1 MAESEHAGWRVWS
14 AVLAA
19 VSAVVLVLTYRHSVT
34 NDHQSQQERA
44 RAERVAA
51 QLHEEA
57 QFEKALEVVGGDGGV
72 VAKTA
77 AMQQLADLARAR
89 EAYRSKA
96 VHAINLLIRDASRNP
111 KGTWSPMDQ
120 PLPDVAEQAAGVL
133 RTLLQRIDHSGRK
146 YPLQFDAVDLHGKS
160 WNSMRLVGAY
170 APRVDLRSANL
181 TFARMQD
188 ASLRGA
194 NLACAN
200 LHKAH
205 LQGAH
210 VRDVE
215 FAGANLAGA
224 DLRVADPDSIDWNRF
239 VGAHWTRH
247 TLWPGQAPPFAS
259 TDYDHDGCFHR
270 LVGEGAASPSSSASP
285 SSRGSVAPTASAQPA
300 TATET
305 VPTG

>member
-1 MAESEHAGWRVWS
+1 MAGDDTHIGRWVVVTLIGGVTAVV
-14 AVLAA
+14 AVLGYWHTVA
-19 VSAVVLVLTYRHSVT
+19 
-34 NDHQSQQERA
+34 NDQQSQRERA

-133 RTLLQRIDHSGRK
+133 RTLLQRIDHTGRK
-146 YPLQFDAVDLHGKS
+146 YRLQFDAVDLHGKS

-205 LQGAH
+205 LQGAQ

-224 DLRVADPDSIDWNRF
+224 DLRVADPESIDWNRF

-247 TLWPGQAPPFAS
+247 TRWPGQAPPFAS

-270 LVGEGAASPSSSASP
+270 LVDDGAASPPSSASP
-285 SSRGSVAPTASAQPA
+285 SSSASAQPA

-305 VPTG
+305 EPTG